1 MCFAYARFFGDG
13 SGLSPPRGG
22 SAGADAGSLAD
33 APKSTPREATGNAPA
48 LAAPVWSGK
57 EPRGAGGAQVDR
69 IQLHRRRAGD
79 RRRRFEASAMAEAEA
94 TQDGEAPV
102 GPPSA
107 RALDLSNIRGFQVFP
122 AASEAPEANPI
133 DDETLRLELAKELA
147 ARATRLA
154 EAVDDALTL
163 ANDGAIRWLGD
174 PIAKLVPGEEALR
187 PGAVILAHEA
197 LPAEGREAAQRR
209 VALWLVAHVRKTL
222 GPLIDLAEP
231 ESVPEGVRDLAL
243 KLSQSL
249 GVLERERVKTQVK
262 ALDQTARGALRK
274 LGVRFGAFYIYVP
287 ALLKPASR
295 TLCAQ
300 LWALLHA
307 DPDKQAIAERLLHFA
322 SSGRTSFAVE
332 PPASGD
338 VYRVAGFRLC
348 GDRAV
353 RVDIVER
360 LTDLIRAALPRP
372 TRSGSGAPTE
382 QDGAG
387 FVVTN
392 QMTSLTGCSG
402 EHFASILRS
411 LGFASHKVKKSEFLA
426 AARRAA
432 AAAASAPAKPA
443 PAQSEPSGQPE
454 AAGDAAPTT
463 IAERS
468 APTAAAAGDEP
479 APSESQETSADSA
492 SPVESDGGALAPP
505 PAAAETSE
513 AQGGVTGADEEK
525 PDEDELIEVWR
536 PAPRRPRH
544 AGRNRPRP
552 SRGVEAAAAPVEG
565 AAPPQQAP
573 PRKPWRDRRHAAGPR
588 PAQPEAA
595 SPSEQNAPGGAERPA
610 AEPAREARRSSWR
623 RDAPKRPRTDDGRA
637 AAPTSAEK
645 TRPRPPPPEQHE
657 PSVNLDSPFAKLLDL
672 KPLLKARD
680 TTK

>member
-1 MCFAYARFFGDG
+1 
-13 SGLSPPRGG
+13 
-22 SAGADAGSLAD
+22 
-33 APKSTPREATGNAPA
+33 
-48 LAAPVWSGK
+48 
-57 EPRGAGGAQVDR
+57 
-69 IQLHRRRAGD
+69 
-79 RRRRFEASAMAEAEA
+79 MAEAEA
-94 TQDGEAPV
+94 TREGEAPA

-107 RALDLSNIRGFQVFP
+107 RALDLTSIRGFQVTP
-122 AASEAPEANPI
+122 AASEEPAANRL
-133 DDETLRLELAKELA
+133 DDETLKLELTKELA
-147 ARATRLA
+147 ARAARLA
-154 EAVDDALTL
+154 EAVDDALAL
-163 ANDGAIRWLGD
+163 GADGAIRWLGD
-174 PIAKLVPGEEALR
+174 PIAKLAAGEEALK

-197 LPAEGREAAQRR
+197 LSAEGREAAQRR
-209 VALWLVAHVRKTL
+209 VALWLVAHVRKAL
-222 GPLIDLAEP
+222 GPLIELAEP

-274 LGVRFGAFYIYVP
+274 MGVRFGAFYIYVP

-295 TLCAQ
+295 TLCTQ
-300 LWALLHA
+300 LWALLGA
-307 DPDKQAIAERLLHFA
+307 DADKQAIAERLLHFA

-332 PPASGD
+332 PPASGE

-360 LTDLIRAALPRP
+360 LADLIRAALPRP
-372 TRSGSGAPTE
+372 TRSEARAPTE
-382 QDGAG
+382 EDGAG

-411 LGFASHKVKKSEFLA
+411 LGFASRKVKRSEFLA

-432 AAAASAPAKPA
+432 AAAASASASPS
-443 PAQSEPSGQPE
+443 PAQSEQSGQPE
-454 AAGDAAPTT
+454 AAGDAAATM
-463 IAERS
+463 IAEQG
-468 APTAAAAGDEP
+468 APTAAAAGGEP
-479 APSESQETSADSA
+479 APSQSQETSAESA
-492 SPVESDGGALAPP
+492 PPVESGDGALAPP

-513 AQGGVTGADEEK
+513 AQGGVSGADEKK

-565 AAPPQQAP
+565 AAPPQQTP

-588 PAQPEAA
+588 PAPPEAA
-595 SPSEQNAPGGAERPA
+595 KPSEQNPPGGAERPA
-610 AEPAREARRSSWR
+610 AEPTREARRPSWR
-623 RDAPKRPRTDDGRA
+623 RGSPKSSPIDDGRA
-637 AAPTSAEK
+637 AAPTSADK
-645 TRPRPPPPEQHE
+645 TRPRPPPPEQHK